1 MEYNI
6 PYEPSPYGAMVNRG
20 LKLSNV
26 HANFT
31 IQQLIVAPARSYG
44 YQQQVIR
51 SFTTNLNVGDIDRI
65 VEDISRNNGTLTNVN
80 QSTNNVM
87 KMGALPVGNAN
98 IDSGWAAPRYTFKMI
113 VRCQPTETT
122 VYGSTSDIYDL
133 IVTGYSD
140 ASGEF
145 IVRDI
150 TGSTYPNENLVFNIN
165 SIQKISINANANTIT
180 NIQNVGVG
188 SVNSFQNDSCNV
200 CVRPSDITS
209 GITGS
214 LVDKDFGGSVY
225 SVNTRASQEPMA
237 FERKDAIGKQYVNK
251 ILNAV
256 VNGVAD
262 ANSSYNAYNNLFNSG
277 ADQAIIEAT
286 SRLRNNILSTDLFIQ
301 ALQEVNLNP
310 LKESF
315 TIKQL
320 KSIDRTFTSDR
331 IVYANVIEDNRFTTD
346 GILNSQYTEH
356 MLGANRET
364 TLVTELHNMLTNLMT
379 EKFVVSMVIR
389 LSNNYKPLE
398 SGFGMALQPEYFVDG
413 NSVRWSY
420 AVAQNDPNAPMLLS
434 RALDNAVKILID
446 PLLSSNGN
454 TKYDVVANIDLT
466 TDTSISISLDGKEPI
481 LYRFPTFG
489 DTCFT
494 PMVGSDDTKTNLVS
508 SLGLLVN
515 EITDNISLKPSTD
528 GFNSPFNGNMNIN
541 TY

>member
-98 IDSGWAAPRYTFKMI
+98 IDNGWAAPRYTFKMI

-214 LVDKDFGGSVY
+214 LVDKDFGGFVY

-331 IVYANVIEDNRFTTD
+331 IVYANVIEDNRFATD

>member
-98 IDSGWAAPRYTFKMI
+98 IDNGWAAPRYTFKMI

-225 SVNTRASQEPMA
+225 TVNTRASQEPMA

-331 IVYANVIEDNRFTTD
+331 IVYANVIEDNRFATD

-454 TKYDVVANIDLT
+454 SRYDVVANIDLT

-515 EITDNISLKPSTD
+515 EITDNISLKPTTD

-541 TY
+541 AY

>member
-1 MEYNI
+1 
-6 PYEPSPYGAMVNRG
+6 
-20 LKLSNV
+20 
-26 HANFT
+26 
-31 IQQLIVAPARSYG
+31 
-44 YQQQVIR
+44 
-51 SFTTNLNVGDIDRI
+51 
-65 VEDISRNNGTLTNVN
+65 
-80 QSTNNVM
+80 M
-87 KMGALPVGNAN
+87 KMGALPVGNAT
-98 IDSGWAAPRYTFKMI
+98 IDNGWAAPRYTFKMI

-225 SVNTRASQEPMA
+225 TVNTRASQEPMA

-262 ANSSYNAYNNLFNSG
+262 ANSSYNPYNNLFNSG

-331 IVYANVIEDNRFTTD
+331 IVYANVIEDNRFATD

-454 TKYDVVANIDLT
+454 TRYDVVANIDLT

-515 EITDNISLKPSTD
+515 EITDNISLKPTTD
-528 GFNSPFNGNMNIN
+528 GFNNPFNGNMNIN
-541 TY
+541 AY

>member
-1 MEYNI
+1 MDYNI

-87 KMGALPVGNAN
+87 KMGALPIGNAT
-98 IDSGWAAPRYTFKMI
+98 IDNGWNAPRYTFKMI

-262 ANSSYNAYNNLFNSG
+262 ANSSYNPYNNLFNSG

-331 IVYANVIEDNRFTTD
+331 IVYANVIEDNRFAND

-398 SGFGMALQPEYFVDG
+398 SGFSMALQPEYFVDG

-446 PLLSSNGN
+446 PMLSSNGN
-454 TKYDVVANIDLT
+454 TRYDVVANIDLT
-466 TDTSISISLDGKEPI
+466 TDTSISISLDGKDPI

-515 EITDNISLKPSTD
+515 EITDNISLKPTTD
-528 GFNSPFNGNMNIN
+528 GFNNPFNGNMNIN
-541 TY
+541 AY

>member
-98 IDSGWAAPRYTFKMI
+98 IDNGWAAPRYTFKMI

-331 IVYANVIEDNRFTTD
+331 IVYANVIEDNRFATD

-389 LSNNYKPLE
+389 ISNNYKPLE

-454 TKYDVVANIDLT
+454 TRYDVVANIDLT
-466 TDTSISISLDGKEPI
+466 TDTSISISLDGREPI

-515 EITDNISLKPSTD
+515 EITDNISLKPATD
-528 GFNSPFNGNMNIN
+528 GFNNPFNGNMNIN

>member
-98 IDSGWAAPRYTFKMI
+98 IDNGWAAPRYTFKMI

-262 ANSSYNAYNNLFNSG
+262 ANSSYNPYNNLFNSG

-331 IVYANVIEDNRFTTD
+331 IVYANVIEDNRFTND

-446 PLLSSNGN
+446 PMLSSNGN
-454 TKYDVVANIDLT
+454 TRYDVVANIDLT
-466 TDTSISISLDGKEPI
+466 TDTSISISLDGKDPI

-515 EITDNISLKPSTD
+515 EITDNISLKPTTD
-528 GFNSPFNGNMNIN
+528 GFNNPFNGNMNIN
-541 TY
+541 AY

>member
-1 MEYNI
+1 MDYNI

-87 KMGALPVGNAN
+87 KMGALPIGNAT
-98 IDSGWAAPRYTFKMI
+98 IDNGWNAPRYTFKMI

-262 ANSSYNAYNNLFNSG
+262 ANSSYNPYNNLFNSG

-331 IVYANVIEDNRFTTD
+331 IVYANVIEDNRFAND

-420 AVAQNDPNAPMLLS
+420 GVAQNDPNAPMLLS

-446 PLLSSNGN
+446 PMLSSNGN
-454 TKYDVVANIDLT
+454 TRYDVVANIDLT
-466 TDTSISISLDGKEPI
+466 TDTSISISLDGKDPI

-515 EITDNISLKPSTD
+515 EITDNISLKPTTD
-528 GFNSPFNGNMNIN
+528 GFNNPFNGNMNIN
-541 TY
+541 AY

>member
-87 KMGALPVGNAN
+87 KMGALPIGNAT
-98 IDSGWAAPRYTFKMI
+98 IDNGWNAPRYTFKMI

-331 IVYANVIEDNRFTTD
+331 IVYANVIEDNRFATD

-515 EITDNISLKPSTD
+515 EITDNISLKPATD

>member
-87 KMGALPVGNAN
+87 KMGALPIGNAN
-98 IDSGWAAPRYTFKMI
+98 IDNGWAAPRYTFKMI

-262 ANSSYNAYNNLFNSG
+262 ANSSYNPYNNLFNSG

-331 IVYANVIEDNRFTTD
+331 IVYANVIEDNRFAND

-446 PLLSSNGN
+446 PMLSSNGN
-454 TKYDVVANIDLT
+454 TRYDVVANIDLT
-466 TDTSISISLDGKEPI
+466 TDTSISISLDGKDPI

-515 EITDNISLKPSTD
+515 EITDNISLKPTTD
-528 GFNSPFNGNMNIN
+528 GFNNPFNGNMNIN
-541 TY
+541 AY

>member
-87 KMGALPVGNAN
+87 KMGALPIGNAT
-98 IDSGWAAPRYTFKMI
+98 IDNGWNAPRYTFKMI

-150 TGSTYPNENLVFNIN
+150 TGSTYPNEDLVFNIN

-515 EITDNISLKPSTD
+515 EITDNISLKPTTD
-528 GFNSPFNGNMNIN
+528 GFNNPFNGNMNIN

>member
-98 IDSGWAAPRYTFKMI
+98 IDNGWNAPRYTFKMI

-331 IVYANVIEDNRFTTD
+331 IVYANVIEDNRFATD

-446 PLLSSNGN
+446 PMLSSNGN
-454 TKYDVVANIDLT
+454 TRYDVVANIDLT

>member
-98 IDSGWAAPRYTFKMI
+98 IDNGWNAPRYTFKMI

-331 IVYANVIEDNRFTTD
+331 IVYANVIEDNRFATD